1 MIVRHDIRSLAQFL
15 SHCGLYHA
23 GMEDF
28 VSYSPALTLPS
39 DLPDQPFTVL
49 PPLVRACLWLTAEEV
64 REHDGRPRLWLHLRD
79 GRVLAFMLPCAVW
92 RDAQIVALLAAA
104 VAEDQRG
111 LLHTLELPDFGSVQ
125 VLYAAPVLPLPI
137 AVEMPYTRNSEIRDR
152 GTQRGLARHD
162 LLLFMHG
169 LDIEVLGVLGSLSC
183 MNFLSSVRNYNRLAV
198 PPPGQREDWRTRRLQ
213 ALRRFPGLLTPL
225 LLTEHRHPNMCS
237 GKRHAWRHPA
247 PAVEAAI
254 DNGRDLTGAL
264 AEHYAISRALVRAPM
279 NAGLWAAGYE
289 TRGSMLRFIDALPA
303 NKRPAS
309 ADEMERYKA
318 ELLAFWGL
326 FTGDAP
332 GAGAASQVSAFH
344 LGWRRTWEICAR
356 RFSPVTHA
364 LVDAGDFFAAVRR
377 RAAVLLNMPRGPRHD
392 VLVGAWLAR
401 HGLVGV
407 LAASARWHR
416 LLPPLE
422 QPLAD
427 RVLPAVLG
435 DWQNPIDSGWRARE
449 LCTAAE
455 LVAEGQTM
463 QHCASTYWEACV
475 QGGRMFSLCLNDGER
490 ATAFYAP
497 RSTEGAVPYYLA
509 QLRGPANAAASPLML
524 VFADGLAS
532 ALNAPERHAARE
544 RAVRWEST
552 FSFQDKRRQH
562 TAWLDPQSE
571 RQLQHILS
579 TYQGP
584 RENPGRLL
592 IAAVAGYAYY
602 AGAQLEDGLAVGEP
616 LQLVREP
623 ENPHDCR
630 AVRLDW
636 RGHPLGYV
644 PRAQNAHIAALLDAG
659 ECLSAS
665 IVEISGGCEGTWE
678 RVWFSVERAEKIHTD
693 TAIPD

>member
-1 MIVRHDIRSLAQFL
+1 
-15 SHCGLYHA
+15 
-23 GMEDF
+23 MEDF
-28 VSYSPALTLPS
+28 VPDSPGLMPS
-39 DLPDQPFTVL
+39 TDLPDQPFTAL
-49 PPLVRACLWLTAEEV
+49 PPPVRASLWLTAEEV
-64 REHDGRPRLWLHLRD
+64 RAHDGRPRLWLHLRD
-79 GRVLAFMLPCAVW
+79 GRVLAFMLPRAVW
-92 RDAQIVALLAAA
+92 CDAQIIAQLAAA
-104 VAEDQRG
+104 VAADQRG
-111 LLHTLELPDFGSVQ
+111 LLHTLELPEFGSVQ
-125 VLYAAPVLPLPI
+125 LLYAAPVLPLPI

-162 LLLFMHG
+162 LLLFMRG
-169 LDIEVLGVLGSLSC
+169 LDIEVLGLLGSLSC

-198 PPPGQREDWRTRRLQ
+198 LPPGQHEAWRTRRLQ
-213 ALRRFPGLLTPL
+213 ALRRFLGLLTPL
-225 LLTEHRHPNMCS
+225 LLTEHRHPNVCS
-237 GKRHAWRHPA
+237 GKRHAWRHPD

-264 AEHYAISRALVRAPM
+264 AEHYAISRALVRSPM

-318 ELLAFWGL
+318 ELLAFRSL

-332 GAGAASQVSAFH
+332 DAGAAAHVSAFH
-344 LGWRRTWEICAR
+344 LGWRRTWEICTR

-392 VLVGAWLAR
+392 ALVGAWLAR

-435 DWQNPIDSGWRARE
+435 DWQNPIDSGWRAQE

-455 LVAEGQTM
+455 LVAEGQSM
-463 QHCASTYWEACV
+463 QHCAATYWSASV

-490 ATAFYAP
+490 ATAFYVP
-497 RSTEGAVPYYLA
+497 RSSEGVIPYYLA

-524 VFADGLAS
+524 VFADALAC

-552 FSFQDKRRQH
+552 LLCQDNRRQH

-579 TYQGP
+579 AHEGP
-584 RENPGRLL
+584 QENPARLL
-592 IAAVAGYAYY
+592 IAAVAGYTYY
-602 AGAQLEDGLAVGEP
+602 ASAQREDGLTVGAP

-636 RGHPLGYV
+636 RAQPLGYV
-644 PRAQNAHIAALLDAG
+644 PRAQNARIAALLDAG
-659 ECLSAS
+659 ESLSAS
-665 IVEISGGCEGTWE
+665 IIEIAGRHEDAWE
-678 RVWFSVERAEKIHTD
+678 RLWFSVERVEKTHTD
-693 TAIPD
+693 TTMPN